1 MTPESPRR
9 NHLPFGCAMIILC
22 IAPALLS
29 IGCITPSV
37 TGKTKSA
44 KESPAQFHYTMATGL
59 IYEKKAVP
67 ALKELGIG
75 LQKDPNHA
83 LSHYLTGFLYMGRKN
98 FSESVVHLKRALE
111 LDPTL
116 LEARNTLAAS
126 YMGLRR
132 WQDALDTLLP
142 LVQEPLNP
150 TPWLA
155 HNNIGWSYFKLGH
168 HIKSVQHLEMAIF
181 HKKKFCLGYYNL
193 GLVLKARGRLEH
205 ARLRLEQSRK
215 LCPHHAKTLLE
226 LGDVY
231 EALSRNS
238 DAQSVYRRCRKIAE
252 GTLLGERCKTREGS
266 LQ

>member
-1 MTPESPRR
+1 MTPIRPRPNR
-9 NHLPFGCAMIILC
+9 RTIGSAILVLC
-22 IAPALLS
+22 LLPALLS
-29 IGCITPSV
+29 SSCVTPSV
-37 TGKTKSA
+37 SGKKKSA
-44 KESPAQFHYTMATGL
+44 EESPAQFHYKMATGL
-59 IYEKKAVP
+59 IYEKKAVA
-67 ALKELGIG
+67 ALKELAIG
-75 LQKDPNHA
+75 LNKDPHHA
-83 LSHYLTGFLYMGRKN
+83 RSHYLSGFLYMGRKN

-111 LDPTL
+111 LDPKL
-116 LEARNTLAAS
+116 LEARNSLAAS
-126 YMGLRR
+126 YMGLKR

-142 LVQEPLNP
+142 LIEEPLNP

-155 HNNIGWSYFKLGH
+155 HNNIGWCYYKLGN

-215 LCPHHAKTLLE
+215 LCPHHAQTLLE

-238 DAQSVYRRCRKIAE
+238 DAQNVYRSCRKIAE

-266 LQ
+266 L